1 MTRLR
6 LLACALVLLL
16 SPGLAYS
23 QSQTQKT
30 SSVDGAHTTTGA
42 RANTA
47 VTDSTTTNSLMSFLK
62 GLVKIFADVWDD
74 PNNRLNVAI
83 QNTPTVTTQQ
93 SNVTVDADT
102 GGGTQTL
109 TLFGIA
115 LPASGGS
122 VIGGTATNPFVVSGT
137 VNAVQSGTWTMQPGN
152 TANTTP
158 WLFSISQGGN
168 TAAVNAS
175 SQLSVNCANCS
186 GSGVSQQDNT
196 GFTAG
201 TTNMVPLAGFV
212 GSTAVTSGNAGAVQ
226 MTADRMLFTNLGKV
240 GGTAIAL
247 GQTTMSASLPV
258 TLASNQS
265 TLPVSLASVPSHAVT
280 NAGTFATQESGAA
293 LTSLQLI
300 DNLVATIGSTTSG
313 QSGALSMGAVTTA
326 APSYTTAQT
335 NPLSL
340 TPAGELRVRM
350 ESTAVGSTSTDDD
363 NALPSGT
370 TAMSEVID
378 RMYAYNSDSASAV
391 YTRWS
396 HQPLDFDSGAGTE
409 NLSVIGIGLP
419 ASGGP
424 VIGGTSS
431 NPFNVVF
438 PSSQSMSLS
447 AAIPAGANN
456 IGDVDVLT
464 VPVDPF
470 GANADAGSAT
480 GSISAK
486 LKFIASTG
494 IPITGT
500 VTVTDAG
507 VGATGDAAATAG
519 STGSLAAKM
528 RLMTSQLDTM
538 STALA
543 SLLTSSQ
550 LIDDD
555 QTGSSINHRV
565 SVGTTEDEVEIKA
578 SAGRLL
584 WIQVTNTNAAAR
596 YLRCA
601 NLTAASTTPGTST
614 VFYGLAIPGAT
625 TGAGFTATFGP
636 SGLAFDTAL
645 TCWMVTGAA
654 ETDVA
659 EVAANELTWN
669 IGYK

>member
-6 LLACALVLLL
+6 LLACTLVLLL

-122 VIGGTATNPFVVSGT
+122 VIGGTSTNPFVVSGT
-137 VNAVQSGTWTMQPGN
+137 INAAQSGTWTMQPGN

-247 GQTTMSASLPV
+247 GQTNMSASLPV

-280 NAGTFATQESGAA
+280 NVGTFATQESGAA
-293 LTSLQLI
+293 LTALQLI

-340 TPAGELRVRM
+340 TPSGELRVRM

-378 RMYAYNSDSASAV
+378 RMYAYNSDSASTV

-438 PSSQSMSLS
+438 PSAQSVTL
-447 AAIPAGANN
+447 PA
-456 IGDVDVLT
+456 
-464 VPVDPF
+464 DPF
-470 GANADAGSAT
+470 GANADAASAT

-486 LKFIASTG
+486 LRFMASTG

-500 VTVTDAG
+500 VTVGSHAVTN
-507 VGATGDAAATAG
+507 VGTFATQAAQSGTWTMQPGNTANTTPWLVSLVPPTSGGTTPCYITSAATTNA
-519 STGSLAAKM
+519 T
-528 RLMTSQLDTM
+528 
-538 STALA
+538 
-543 SLLTSSQ
+543 
-550 LIDDD
+550 
-555 QTGSSINHRV
+555 NC
-565 SVGTTEDEVEIKA
+565 KA
-578 SAGRLL
+578 SAGQLYGYEL
-584 WIQVTNTNAAAR
+584 INTTGTLY
-596 YLRCA
+596 YLRLY
-601 NLTAASTTPGTST
+601 NLASAPTCSSATGFIRS
-614 VFYGLAIPGAT
+614 IPIPAAT
-625 TGAGFTATFGP
+625 TGAGVTRSLANGEAYGTGIGFCLTAGGASTDNTN
-636 SGLAFDTAL
+636 AA
-645 TCWMVTGAA
+645 TG
-654 ETDVA
+654 VY
-659 EVAANELTWN
+659 VSLN
-669 IGYK
+669 YK